1 MSILPV
7 PSTVA
12 GVEMDWQAWLS
23 LALTVSVL
31 GVLITTRLTPHVV
44 LMAAL
49 TILSVCGVL
58 TPAEALG
65 GFANSGLITVAAM
78 FAVAAGLH
86 ASGGI
91 DLLVNRLLGKPL
103 TTRTAIIRLLLP
115 VLPLSA
121 FLNNTPVVATMIPA
135 INAWSRK
142 IGIAPSRLLI
152 PLSYGSIIGGTLT
165 LIGTS
170 TNLVVAGQYEALTGR
185 DDFGIFSITLVG
197 LAIAVVGS
205 VFMTLVLPRLL
216 PDRSTRRPFAN
227 MREFTVEVAVDPNG
241 PLVGLTVEQAGLREL
256 ERLYLVEI
264 SRGKSVVTAAPSEET
279 LQAGDR
285 LVFAG
290 ETDAITDLLR
300 INGLSASMGD
310 GTPLMED
317 RAERRLVEVVVSQSC
332 AAIGETV
339 RSSKF
344 HDRYGAI
351 VLALARNGE
360 RIEGN
365 LGNIIIQP
373 GDTMLLEARPAF
385 VSRQRYNKDFLV
397 VNDLEKEPPRHEKAA
412 MAWIILG
419 LAVVAAGAGVISML
433 NAALIAVGAMM
444 LTGCL
449 TVSQA
454 EKSLDMPVLITIAAS
469 FALGTALEKTGV
481 AAVLAQNMVALS
493 GGRPWLLLILTYI
506 AVTLLTETITNNAAA
521 VIMVPLA
528 LAITLEAGLNPEPFM
543 LAIMIAASAS
553 FATPLG
559 YQTNLMVYGPG
570 GYRFSD
576 FLRAGIPMNMVVG
589 VTALTVLL
597 LFWPLTV

>member
-1 MSILPV
+1 
-7 PSTVA
+7 
-12 GVEMDWQAWLS
+12 
-23 LALTVSVL
+23 
-31 GVLITTRLTPHVV
+31 
-44 LMAAL
+44 
-49 TILSVCGVL
+49 
-58 TPAEALG
+58 
-65 GFANSGLITVAAM
+65 
-78 FAVAAGLH
+78 
-86 ASGGI
+86 
-91 DLLVNRLLGKPL
+91 
-103 TTRTAIIRLLLP
+103 

-135 INAWSRK
+135 VNAWSRK
-142 IGIAPSRLLI
+142 TGIAPSRLLI
-152 PLSYGSIIGGTLT
+152 PLSYGAILGGTIT
-165 LIGTS
+165 MIGTS
-170 TNLVVAGQYEALTGR
+170 TNLVVAGQYEAITGR
-185 DDFGIFSITLVG
+185 ADFGIFAITPVG
-197 LAIAVVGS
+197 LAIALTGS
-205 VFMTLVLPRLL
+205 LFMILVLPRLL
-216 PDRSTRRPFAN
+216 PDRSSQKPFAN

-241 PLVGLTVEQAGLREL
+241 PLVGLTVEQAGLRNL

-264 SRGKSVVTAAPSEET
+264 SRGNGVVTAAPSEER
-279 LQAGDR
+279 LQASDR

-300 INGLSASMGD
+300 INGLTASMGNA
-310 GTPLMED
+310 TPLTED

-397 VNDLEKEPPRHEKAA
+397 VNDLEKEAPRHKKAA
-412 MAWIILG
+412 WAWIILG
-419 LAVVAAGAGVISML
+419 TAVVAAGLGFISML
-433 NAALIAVGAMM
+433 NAALLAVGAMM
-444 LTGCL
+444 LSGCL
-449 TVSQA
+449 SVSQA

-469 FALGTALEKTGV
+469 FALGAALEKTGV
-481 AAVLAQNMVALS
+481 ASTLAENLVALS
-493 GGRPWLLLILTYI
+493 GGRPWLLLILIYT

-528 LAITLEAGLNPEPFM
+528 LAITQQAGLNPEPFM

-576 FLRAGIPMNMVVG
+576 FLRAGIPMNIIVG
-589 VTALTVLL
+589 VTAVTTLL
-597 LFWPLTV
+597 LLYPLASPGP

>member
-1 MSILPV
+1 
-7 PSTVA
+7 
-12 GVEMDWQAWLS
+12 MDWQAWLS
-23 LALTVSVL
+23 LGLTVGVL
-31 GVLITTRLTPHVV
+31 AVLITTRLAPHVV

-49 TILSVCGVL
+49 TLLSVAGVL
-58 TPAEALG
+58 SPSEALS

-91 DLLVNRLLGKPL
+91 DLLVNRLLGKPV
-103 TTRTAIIRLLLP
+103 TTRSAIIRLLLP

-152 PLSYGSIIGGTLT
+152 PLSYGSILGGTIT
-165 LIGTS
+165 MIGTS
-170 TNLVVAGQYEALTGR
+170 TNLVVAGQYEAITGR
-185 DDFGIFSITLVG
+185 ADFSIFSITAVG
-197 LAIAVVGS
+197 LTVAVVGS
-205 VFMTLVLPRLL
+205 AFMVLVLPRLL
-216 PDRSTRRPFAN
+216 PDRSTRKPFAN

-241 PLVGLTVEQAGLREL
+241 PLVGLTVEQAGLRNL

-264 SRGKSVVTAAPSEET
+264 SRGNSVVTAAPSEER
-279 LQAGDR
+279 LQAADR

-300 INGLSASMGD
+300 INGLTASMGNA
-310 GTPLMED
+310 TPLMED

-397 VNDLEKEPPRHEKAA
+397 VNDLEKEAPRHEKA
-412 MAWIILG
+412 MLAWVILG
-419 LAVVAAGAGVISML
+419 AAVLAAGIGFISML
-433 NAALIAVGAMM
+433 NAALLAVGAMM

-449 TVSQA
+449 SVSQA

-469 FALGTALEKTGV
+469 FALGAALEKTGV
-481 AAVLAQNMVALS
+481 AATLAENLVAMS
-493 GGRPWLLLILTYI
+493 GGRPWLLLVLIYT

-528 LAITLEAGLNPEPFM
+528 LAITQQAGLNPEPFM

-576 FLRAGIPMNMVVG
+576 FLRAGIPMNIVVG
-589 VTALTVLL
+589 VTAVITLL
-597 LFWPLTV
+597 LLYPLADA

>member
-1 MSILPV
+1 MD
-7 PSTVA
+7 
-12 GVEMDWQAWLS
+12 MDWQAWLS
-23 LALTVSVL
+23 LGLTLSVL
-31 GVLITTRLTPHVV
+31 GVLATTRLAPHVV

-49 TILSVCGVL
+49 TILSVTGVL
-58 TPAEALG
+58 TPAQALG
-65 GFANSGLITVAAM
+65 GFSNAGVITVAAM
-78 FAVAAGLH
+78 FVVAAGLH

-91 DLLVNRLLGKPL
+91 DLLVNRLLGKPA
-103 TTRTAIIRLLLP
+103 TASRAIGRLLLLVVP
-115 VLPLSA
+115 FSA

-135 INAWSRK
+135 ISAWTRK
-142 IGIAPSRLLI
+142 IGISPSRLMI
-152 PLSYGSIIGGTLT
+152 PLSYGAMIGGTIT

-197 LAIAVVGS
+197 LPVAIVGAL
-205 VFMTLVLPRLL
+205 FMMLVLPRIL
-216 PDRSTRRPFAN
+216 PDRSAGQPFAD

-241 PLVGLTVEQAGLREL
+241 PLVGQTVEAAGLRDL

-264 SRGKSVVTAAPSEET
+264 VRGKSVVAAAPSQET
-279 LQAGDR
+279 LLAGDR

-290 ETDAITDLLR
+290 ETEAVTDLLR
-300 INGLSASMGD
+300 IHGLIGSMGD
-310 GTPLMED
+310 AMPLMD
-317 RAERRLVEVVVSQSC
+317 HSAERRLVEVVVSQSC
-332 AAIGETV
+332 ASVGETV

-385 VSRQRYNKDFLV
+385 VTRQRYNKDFLV
-397 VNDLEKEPPRHEKAA
+397 VNDLDKETPRHEKALI
-412 MAWIILG
+412 AWLILG
-419 LAVVAAGAGVISML
+419 TAVLAAGLGVVSML
-433 NAALIAVGAMM
+433 NAALVAVAAMM
-444 LTGCL
+444 LSGCL

-454 EKSLDMPVLITIAAS
+454 EKSLDIPILITIAAS
-469 FALGTALEKTGV
+469 FSLGTALETSGV
-481 AAVLAQNMVALS
+481 AAALAQNIVALS
-493 GGRPWLLLILTYI
+493 GGRPWLLLVLTY
-506 AVTLLTETITNNAAA
+506 ATVTLLTETITNNAAA

-528 LAITLEAGLNPEPFM
+528 LAITQQAGLNPEPFM
-543 LAIMIAASAS
+543 LAIMIGASAS
-553 FATPLG
+553 FATPLA

-576 FLRAGIPMNMVVG
+576 FLRAGIPMNFVVAI
-589 VTALTVLL
+589 TALTVLL
-597 LFWPLTV
+597 LFWPLTN

>member
-1 MSILPV
+1 
-7 PSTVA
+7 
-12 GVEMDWQAWLS
+12 
-23 LALTVSVL
+23 
-31 GVLITTRLTPHVV
+31 
-44 LMAAL
+44 
-49 TILSVCGVL
+49 
-58 TPAEALG
+58 
-65 GFANSGLITVAAM
+65 
-78 FAVAAGLH
+78 
-86 ASGGI
+86 
-91 DLLVNRLLGKPL
+91 
-103 TTRTAIIRLLLP
+103 
-115 VLPLSA
+115 
-121 FLNNTPVVATMIPA
+121 
-135 INAWSRK
+135 
-142 IGIAPSRLLI
+142 
-152 PLSYGSIIGGTLT
+152 
-165 LIGTS
+165 
-170 TNLVVAGQYEALTGR
+170 
-185 DDFGIFSITLVG
+185 
-197 LAIAVVGS
+197 
-205 VFMTLVLPRLL
+205 
-216 PDRSTRRPFAN
+216 
-227 MREFTVEVAVDPNG
+227 MREFTVEVAVDPTG

-264 SRGKSVVTAAPSEET
+264 TRGKSLVTAAPSEET

-300 INGLSASMGD
+300 IHGLSASMGD

-332 AAIGETV
+332 AAISETV

-385 VSRQRYNKDFLV
+385 VTRQRYNKDFLV
-397 VNDLEKEPPRHEKAA
+397 VNDLDKEPPRHEKAVL
-412 MAWIILG
+412 AWVILG
-419 LAVVAAGAGVISML
+419 AAVLAAGVGVISML

-444 LTGCL
+444 VTGCL

-454 EKSLDMPVLITIAAS
+454 EKSLDLPILITIGAS
-469 FALGTALEKTGV
+469 FALGTALEITGV
-481 AAVLAQNMVALS
+481 AAVLAQNIVALS
-493 GGRPWLLLILTYI
+493 GGRPWLLLVLTYV

-528 LAITLEAGLNPEPFM
+528 LAITAQAGLDPEPFM

-576 FLRAGIPMNMVVG
+576 FLRAGIPMNIVVG
-589 VTALTVLL
+589 ITALSVLL
-597 LFWPLTV
+597 LFWPLTE